1 MIFKVTR
8 YLYFIIFFYSNNH
21 FIIILFELKNNYFN
35 LDFLWIFNIFDI
47 IDYFTKCITFIIF
60 NLDED
65 FIFMKYLL
73 EIYLSDFI
81 NKINFLLILFNSFII
96 VFLHFINIIC
106 FMVYYIF
113 VSGMIL
119 NAIFHNLLFTSRHSL
134 YVYY

>member
-1 MIFKVTR
+1 MTR

>member
-1 MIFKVTR
+1 MTR

-47 IDYFTKCITFIIF
+47 IDYFTKCITFINF
-60 NLDED
+60 NLVED

-81 NKINFLLILFNSFII
+81 II
-96 VFLHFINIIC
+96 IDF
-106 FMVYYIF
+106 
-113 VSGMIL
+113 
-119 NAIFHNLLFTSRHSL
+119 
-134 YVYY
+134 

>member
-1 MIFKVTR
+1 MTI

-81 NKINFLLILFNSFII
+81 NIIDFLLILFNSFII

>member
-1 MIFKVTR
+1 MTR

-81 NKINFLLILFNSFII
+81 NIIDFLLILFNSFII

>member
-1 MIFKVTR
+1 MTI

>member
-1 MIFKVTR
+1 MTR

-81 NKINFLLILFNSFII
+81 DKINFLLILFNSFII

>member
-1 MIFKVTR
+1 MTR

-81 NKINFLLILFNSFII
+81 NKIDFLLILFNSFII

-113 VSGMIL
+113 VSAMIL